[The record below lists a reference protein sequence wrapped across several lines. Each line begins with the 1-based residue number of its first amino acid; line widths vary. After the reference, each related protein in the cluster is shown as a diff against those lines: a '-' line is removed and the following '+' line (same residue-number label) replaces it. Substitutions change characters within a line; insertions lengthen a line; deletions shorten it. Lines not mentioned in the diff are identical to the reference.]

1 MVAPRQLF
9 VAARSIGHGHI
20 LETILF
26 LSENLRL
33 RAEVLLLILRIIVNS
48 PIFHV
53 KLAKVLVVVGV
64 VVIVEGIHPLVCLVK
79 QRSTL
84 MLNEIEAALVENT
97 ADLDGVQVLQS
108 VEINLRQQVQ
118 LLIGER

>member
-9 VAARSIGHGHI
+9 VAARSIGHGNI
-20 LETILF
+20 LETIL
-26 LSENLRL
+26 LLAEYLRL
-33 RAEVLLLILRIIVNS
+33 RAEIHLLILRIIVDG
-48 PIFHV
+48 PIVHV

-64 VVIVEGIHPLVCLVK
+64 VVIVEGIHPLVCFVH

-84 MLNEIEAALVENT
+84 MLNKIEAALVENAT
-97 ADLDGVQVLQS
+97 DLDGIQVLQS

-118 LLIGER
+118 LLVGER